1 MKIKE
6 WIMKLQNI
14 PGGTHR
20 RVKVGIREQMKNDD
34 KTFAAKWW
42 DTEVAE
48 SKWKTMLREAL
59 K

>member
-14 PGGTHR
+14 PGGSHR
-20 RVKVGIREQMKNDD
+20 RVKTGIRNQMKEDNSFD
-34 KTFAAKWW
+34 AKWW
-42 DTEVAE
+42 DTVVTE
-48 SKWKTMLREAL
+48 SKWKTMLEEAL